1 MRKILKPAPTLTTL
15 CLSVGHSHH
24 GHDGNVPIPC
34 KKNNNKKQKNKKNTK
49 KQKKKKIKN
58 NA

>member
-49 KQKKKKIKN
+49 KQKKKDKK
-58 NA
+58 